1 MTENINRLL
10 ARVRCDTPRRLPH
23 VDLTPRRGDASLG
36 ADWTKMSPGLAA
48 AMESRNDPNYPR
60 VKAGPVDGQVLCEHC
75 ESFGSD
81 FCPRHRPRM
90 SSTASGLLQ
99 II

>member
-10 ARVRCDTPRRLPH
+10 ARVRRDTPHRLPH
-23 VDLTPRRGDASLG
+23 VDLSPRREDASVG
-36 ADWTKMSPGLAA
+36 VDWTNLPPGLAA
-48 AMESRNDPNYPR
+48 AMEARADPNYPR
-60 VKAGPVDGQVLCEHC
+60 VKAGPVDGSVLCEHC
-75 ESFGSD
+75 ESFGLD

-90 SSTASGLLQ
+90 SSTASGLFQ